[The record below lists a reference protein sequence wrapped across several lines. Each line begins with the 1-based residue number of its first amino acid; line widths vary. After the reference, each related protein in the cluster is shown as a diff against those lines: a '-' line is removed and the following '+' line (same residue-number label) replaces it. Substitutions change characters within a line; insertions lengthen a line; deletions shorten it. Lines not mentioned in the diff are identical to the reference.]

1 MWESFKPREYLN
13 TEIPELAELAF
24 LPFLL
29 CFSKRVLSCIEKSY
43 SYSSLK
49 KWLINERKEGNRRS
63 DIIFKIVDRIELVII
78 HVTNCSV
85 LFFLEWIRFS
95 ETSRTPCGSSS
106 SDVS

>member
-13 TEIPELAELAF
+13 TEIPELAELA
-24 LPFLL
+24 FLL

-78 HVTNCSV
+78 HVTNCFV
-85 LFFLEWIRFS
+85 LFFFRMDSL
-95 ETSRTPCGSSS
+95 
-106 SDVS
+106 